1 MFLLRLDQDSYTAT
15 IQVDESIKSRETCML
30 EDRKMAKFWIQLS
43 AAAYLLNDL
52 RSYEERSRRICN
64 PF

>member
-30 EDRKMAKFWIQLS
+30 EDRKMAKILDS
-43 AAAYLLNDL
+43 II
-52 RSYEERSRRICN
+52 SSRL
-64 PF
+64 PAQ